1 MKINI
6 KGEGVN
12 YMKKRKTIVL
22 IFLLVFT
29 VINLVGCKNLSKQTK
44 EDIYEDFQ
52 KKITKMTSYTCKAEI
67 TIINNKSES
76 KYIMNHTYK
85 KPSYYKLEII
95 EPKNLNGKT
104 TEYYKD
110 KIIIKN
116 KQLDDVIELPNVGDN
131 KLYLFI
137 GDFVQDFLQEDSIN
151 MSVSEK
157 QLILERDLS
166 HENSCLSKQILYI
179 DKKTKNPV
187 KMEILNSEGEK
198 KFIVNYTDFQPK
210 N

>member
-1 MKINI
+1 MN
-6 KGEGVN
+6 
-12 YMKKRKTIVL
+12 KRKTIVL
-22 IFLLVFT
+22 MLVLMFAI
-29 VINLVGCKNLSKQTK
+29 VNLVGCKCLGKQTK

-52 KKITKMTSYTCKAEI
+52 KKITKMTSYTCKADI
-67 TIINNKSES
+67 TVINNKSKS
-76 KYIMNHTYK
+76 KYIINHTYK
-85 KPSYYKLEII
+85 KPSYYKLEIV

-104 TEYYKD
+104 IEYYKD

-137 GDFVQDFLQEDSIN
+137 GDFVQDFLQEDAIN
-151 MSVSEK
+151 MSVSEE

-166 HENSCLSKQILYI
+166 QENSCLSKQILYI

-187 KMEILNSEGEK
+187 KMEILNNEGEK
-198 KFIVNYTDFQPK
+198 KFIVNYTNFQPQ

>member
-1 MKINI
+1 MN
-6 KGEGVN
+6 
-12 YMKKRKTIVL
+12 KRKTIVL
-22 IFLLVFT
+22 MLVLMFSI
-29 VINLVGCKNLSKQTK
+29 VNLVGCKSLGKQTK

-52 KKITKMTSYTCKAEI
+52 KKITKMTSYTCKADI
-67 TIINNKSES
+67 TVINNKRKS
-76 KYIMNHTYK
+76 KYIINHTYK
-85 KPSYYKLEII
+85 KPSYYKLEIV

-104 TEYYKD
+104 IEYYKD

-137 GDFVQDFLQEDSIN
+137 GDFVQDFLQEDAIN
-151 MSVSEK
+151 MSVSEE

-166 HENSCLSKQILYI
+166 QENSCLSKQILYI

-187 KMEILNSEGEK
+187 KMEILNNEGEK
-198 KFIVNYTDFQPK
+198 KFIVNYTNFQPQ

>member
-1 MKINI
+1 MI
-6 KGEGVN
+6 
-12 YMKKRKTIVL
+12 KRKTIAL
-22 IFLLVFT
+22 MFVFMFAIT
-29 VINLVGCKNLSKQTK
+29 NLAGCKNLEQQTK

-52 KKITKMTSYTCKAEI
+52 KKITKMTYYTCKADI
-67 TIINNKSES
+67 TVINNKSES

-95 EPKNLNGKT
+95 EPKSLNGKT
-104 TEYYKD
+104 TEYYED

-116 KQLDDVIELPNVGDN
+116 KQLDDVIKLPNVGDN
-131 KLYLFI
+131 KLYLFV

-151 MSVSEK
+151 MSVSDE

-166 HENSCLSKQILYI
+166 QENAYLSKQILYI

-187 KMEILNSEGEK
+187 KMEILNNEGEK
-198 KFIVNYTDFQPK
+198 KFVVNYTNFELK

>member
-1 MKINI
+1 M
-6 KGEGVN
+6 V
-12 YMKKRKTIVL
+12 
-22 IFLLVFT
+22 
-29 VINLVGCKNLSKQTK
+29 
-44 EDIYEDFQ
+44 
-52 KKITKMTSYTCKAEI
+52 
-67 TIINNKSES
+67 
-76 KYIMNHTYK
+76 
-85 KPSYYKLEII
+85 
-95 EPKNLNGKT
+95 KT

-198 KFIVNYTDFQPK
+198 KFIVNYTIFNQRI
-210 N
+210 NNL

>member
-1 MKINI
+1 MI
-6 KGEGVN
+6 
-12 YMKKRKTIVL
+12 KRKIILSIFIL
-22 IFLLVFT
+22 IFLT
-29 VINLVGCKNLSKQTK
+29 INLVGCKNLSQQTK

-52 KKITKMTSYTCKAEI
+52 KKITKMTSYTCQADI
-67 TIINNKSES
+67 TVVNNKSQS
-76 KYIMNHTYK
+76 KYTINHTYK

-95 EPKNLNGKT
+95 KPESLNGKT
-104 TEYYKD
+104 IEYNKD

-116 KQLDDVIELPNVGDN
+116 KQLDDVVELPNVGDN

>member
-1 MKINI
+1 MI
-6 KGEGVN
+6 
-12 YMKKRKTIVL
+12 KRKIILSIFIL
-22 IFLLVFT
+22 IFLT
-29 VINLVGCKNLSKQTK
+29 INLVGCKNLSQQTK

-52 KKITKMTSYTCKAEI
+52 KKITKMTSYTCQADI
-67 TIINNKSES
+67 TVFNNKSQS
-76 KYIMNHTYK
+76 KYTINHTYK

-95 EPKNLNGKT
+95 KPENL
-104 TEYYKD
+104 
-110 KIIIKN
+110 IIKN

-137 GDFVQDFLQEDSIN
+137 GDFVQDFMQKDSIN
-151 MSVSEK
+151 INDSDE
-157 QLILERDLS
+157 QLILEKDIS
-166 HENSCLSKQILYI
+166 QESNYLSKQILYI

>member
-1 MKINI
+1 MI
-6 KGEGVN
+6 
-12 YMKKRKTIVL
+12 KRKTIAL
-22 IFLLVFT
+22 LFIFMF
-29 VINLVGCKNLSKQTK
+29 VIVNLAGCKNLGQQTK

-52 KKITKMTSYTCKAEI
+52 KKMTKMTSYTCKADI
-67 TIINNKSES
+67 TIINNKSEG

-95 EPKNLNGKT
+95 EPENLNGKT
-104 TEYYKD
+104 IEYYKD

-151 MSVSEK
+151 ISVSEE

-166 HENSCLSKQILYI
+166 QENSYLSKQILYI

-187 KMEILNSEGEK
+187 KMEILNNEGEK
-198 KFIVNYTDFQPK
+198 KFIVNYTDFQTQ

>member
-1 MKINI
+1 MNINI

-116 KQLDDVIELPNVGDN
+116 KQLESSCKKSCTKSPIN
-131 KLYLFI
+131 KYSLLSPTFGSSITSSNCLFFI
-137 GDFVQDFLQEDSIN
+137 I
-151 MSVSEK
+151 
-157 QLILERDLS
+157 ILSL
-166 HENSCLSKQILYI
+166 
-179 DKKTKNPV
+179 
-187 KMEILNSEGEK
+187 
-198 KFIVNYTDFQPK
+198 
-210 N
+210 

>member
-1 MKINI
+1 MN
-6 KGEGVN
+6 
-12 YMKKRKTIVL
+12 KRKTIVL
-22 IFLLVFT
+22 MLVLMFAI
-29 VINLVGCKNLSKQTK
+29 VNLVGCKSLGKQRK

-52 KKITKMTSYTCKAEI
+52 KKITKMTSYTCKADI
-67 TIINNKSES
+67 TVINNKSKS
-76 KYIMNHTYK
+76 KYIINHTYK
-85 KPSYYKLEII
+85 KPSYYKLEIV

-104 TEYYKD
+104 IEYYKD

-137 GDFVQDFLQEDSIN
+137 GDFVQDFLQEDAIN
-151 MSVSEK
+151 MSVSEE

-166 HENSCLSKQILYI
+166 QENSCLSKQILYI

-187 KMEILNSEGEK
+187 KMEILNNEGEK
-198 KFIVNYTDFQPK
+198 KFIVNYTNFQPQ

>member
-1 MKINI
+1 MATEILVNLNKKSDFYNKFNNHKINEKLSDYI
-6 KGEGVN
+6 YNESLEGS
-12 YMKKRKTIVL
+12 
-22 IFLLVFT
+22 
-29 VINLVGCKNLSKQTK
+29 C
-44 EDIYEDFQ
+44 
-52 KKITKMTSYTCKAEI
+52 
-67 TIINNKSES
+67 
-76 KYIMNHTYK
+76 
-85 KPSYYKLEII
+85 
-95 EPKNLNGKT
+95 
-104 TEYYKD
+104 KD

>member
-1 MKINI
+1 MI
-6 KGEGVN
+6 
-12 YMKKRKTIVL
+12 KRKTILSIFIL
-22 IFLLVFT
+22 IFLT
-29 VINLVGCKNLSKQTK
+29 INLVGCKNLSQQTK

-52 KKITKMTSYTCKAEI
+52 KKITKMTSYTCQADI
-67 TIINNKSES
+67 TVFNNKSQS
-76 KYIMNHTYK
+76 KYTINHTYK

-95 EPKNLNGKT
+95 KPENLNGKT
-104 TEYYKD
+104 IEYNKD

-116 KQLDDVIELPNVGDN
+116 KQLDDVVELPNVGDN

>member
-1 MKINI
+1 MN
-6 KGEGVN
+6 
-12 YMKKRKTIVL
+12 KRKTIVL
-22 IFLLVFT
+22 MLVLMFAI
-29 VINLVGCKNLSKQTK
+29 VNLVGCKSLGKQTK

-52 KKITKMTSYTCKAEI
+52 KKITKMTSYTCKADI
-67 TIINNKSES
+67 TVINNKSKS
-76 KYIMNHTYK
+76 KYIINHTYK
-85 KPSYYKLEII
+85 KPSYYKLEIV

-104 TEYYKD
+104 IEYYKD

-137 GDFVQDFLQEDSIN
+137 GDFVQDFLQEDAIN
-151 MSVSEK
+151 MSVSEE

-166 HENSCLSKQILYI
+166 QENSCLSKQILYI

-187 KMEILNSEGEK
+187 KMEILDNEGEK
-198 KFIVNYTDFQPK
+198 KFIVEYTNFESK

>member
-1 MKINI
+1 MI
-6 KGEGVN
+6 
-12 YMKKRKTIVL
+12 KRKTILSIFIL
-22 IFLLVFT
+22 IFLT
-29 VINLVGCKNLSKQTK
+29 INLVGCKNLSQQTK

-52 KKITKMTSYTCKAEI
+52 KKITKMTSYTCQADI
-67 TIINNKSES
+67 TVFNYKSQS
-76 KYIMNHTYK
+76 KYTINHTYK
-85 KPSYYKLEII
+85 KPSYYKLEILKP
-95 EPKNLNGKT
+95 ENLNGKT
-104 TEYYKD
+104 IEYNKD

-116 KQLDDVIELPNVGDN
+116 KQLDDVVELPNVGDN

>member
-1 MKINI
+1 MN
-6 KGEGVN
+6 
-12 YMKKRKTIVL
+12 KRKTIVL
-22 IFLLVFT
+22 MLVLMFAI
-29 VINLVGCKNLSKQTK
+29 VNLVGCKSLGKQTK

-52 KKITKMTSYTCKAEI
+52 KKITKMTSYTCKADI
-67 TIINNKSES
+67 TVINNKSKS
-76 KYIMNHTYK
+76 KYIINHTYK
-85 KPSYYKLEII
+85 KPSYYKLEIV

-104 TEYYKD
+104 IEYYKD

-137 GDFVQDFLQEDSIN
+137 GDFVQDFLQEDAIN
-151 MSVSEK
+151 MSVSEE

-166 HENSCLSKQILYI
+166 QENSCLSKQILYI

-187 KMEILNSEGEK
+187 KMEILNNEGEK
-198 KFIVNYTDFQPK
+198 KFIVNYTNFQPQ

>member
-1 MKINI
+1 MN
-6 KGEGVN
+6 
-12 YMKKRKTIVL
+12 KRKTIVL
-22 IFLLVFT
+22 MLVLMFAI
-29 VINLVGCKNLSKQTK
+29 VNLVGCKGLGKQTK

-52 KKITKMTSYTCKAEI
+52 KKITKMTSYTCKADI
-67 TIINNKSES
+67 TVINNKSKS
-76 KYIMNHTYK
+76 KYIINHTYK
-85 KPSYYKLEII
+85 KPSYYKLEIV

-104 TEYYKD
+104 IEYYKD

-131 KLYLFI
+131 KIYLFI
-137 GDFVQDFLQEDSIN
+137 GDFVQDFLQEDAIN
-151 MSVSEK
+151 MSVSEE

-166 HENSCLSKQILYI
+166 QENSCLSKQILYI

-187 KMEILNSEGEK
+187 KMEILNNEGEK
-198 KFIVNYTDFQPK
+198 KFIVNYTNFQPQ

>member
-1 MKINI
+1 MI
-6 KGEGVN
+6 
-12 YMKKRKTIVL
+12 KRKTILSIFIL
-22 IFLLVFT
+22 IFLT
-29 VINLVGCKNLSKQTK
+29 INLVGCKNLSQQTK

-52 KKITKMTSYTCKAEI
+52 KKITKMTSYTCQADI
-67 TIINNKSES
+67 TVFNNKSQS
-76 KYIMNHTYK
+76 KYTINHTYK

-95 EPKNLNGKT
+95 KPENLNGKT
-104 TEYYKD
+104 IEYNKD

>member
-1 MKINI
+1 MN
-6 KGEGVN
+6 
-12 YMKKRKTIVL
+12 KRKTIVL
-22 IFLLVFT
+22 MLVLMFAI
-29 VINLVGCKNLSKQTK
+29 VNLVGCKGLGKQTK
-44 EDIYEDFQ
+44 EDIYEDIQ
-52 KKITKMTSYTCKAEI
+52 KKITKMTSYTCKADI
-67 TIINNKSES
+67 TVINNKSKS
-76 KYIMNHTYK
+76 KYIINHTYK
-85 KPSYYKLEII
+85 KPSYYKLEIV

-104 TEYYKD
+104 IEYYKD

-137 GDFVQDFLQEDSIN
+137 GDFVQDFLQEDAIN
-151 MSVSEK
+151 MSVSEE

-166 HENSCLSKQILYI
+166 QENSCLSKQILYI

-187 KMEILNSEGEK
+187 KMEILHNEGEK
-198 KFIVNYTDFQPK
+198 KFIVNYTNFQPQ

>member
-1 MKINI
+1 MN
-6 KGEGVN
+6 
-12 YMKKRKTIVL
+12 KRKTIVL
-22 IFLLVFT
+22 MLVLMFSI
-29 VINLVGCKNLSKQTK
+29 VNLVGCKSLGKQTK

-52 KKITKMTSYTCKAEI
+52 KKITKMTSYTCKADI
-67 TIINNKSES
+67 TVINNKSKS
-76 KYIMNHTYK
+76 KYIINHTYK
-85 KPSYYKLEII
+85 KPSYYKLEIV

-104 TEYYKD
+104 IEYYKD

-137 GDFVQDFLQEDSIN
+137 GDFVQDFLQEDAIN
-151 MSVSEK
+151 MSVSEE

-166 HENSCLSKQILYI
+166 QENSCLSKQILYI

-187 KMEILNSEGEK
+187 KMEILNNEGEK
-198 KFIVNYTDFQPK
+198 KFIVNYTNFQPQ